1 LLIEKVWPDLG
12 FIFCYTEPM
21 NDFRIFYESLT
32 LPSFA
37 PAPEVFGI
45 AWAIIYPLII
55 IAGVYILIQAI
66 RGRVSPLLFGIF
78 VVNLF
83 FNLLFTPLELEFGL
97 LVGTIN
103 ILLVLGTLVYL
114 EAKLWHKLPLAFWL
128 LMPYLLWGAFATV
141 LQLTILFL
149 NF

>member
-1 LLIEKVWPDLG
+1 MG
-12 FIFCYTEPM
+12 FCYNGFM
-21 NDFRIFYESLT
+21 NEFRLFYESLT

-45 AWAIIYPLII
+45 AWAIVYPLII
-55 IAGVYILIQAI
+55 IAGVYILVQAI
-66 RGRVSPLLFGIF
+66 RGRVSPWLFGIF

-97 LVGTIN
+97 FVGAID

-114 EAKLWHKLPLAFWL
+114 EVKLWHKLPLAFWL
-128 LMPYLLWGAFATV
+128 LVPYLLWGAFATV
-141 LQLTILFL
+141 LQLAILFL
-149 NF
+149 N